1 MRRESEYMLE
11 AIPAAHGSID
21 TVLRVYTSLGRSIA
35 RKTPLSDADCAALS
49 STWPD
54 VDFRL
59 WSQVD
64 LDRIRLLQSR
74 AEALGDESCVE
85 AARACFVGGDA
96 SEQESWLRA
105 VTLLPSPAQFTPQVI
120 DACRTNILPVFRA
133 IAVGNPFP
141 ARHFPELNF
150 NQMVLKALFNGVPL
164 AGIVGLAARRN
175 AELARM
181 AGDYAAERRAAGRT
195 VPDDIGLAL

>member
-1 MRRESEYMLE
+1 MLE
-11 AIPAAHGSID
+11 VIAAAHGSID
-21 TVLRVYTSLGRSIA
+21 TVLRVYTNLGQGPA
-35 RKTPLSDADCAALS
+35 RKTPLSEADCAALAS
-49 STWPD
+49 AWPD

-59 WSQVD
+59 WSQAD
-64 LDRIRLLQSR
+64 LARIRLLQAR
-74 AEALGDESCVE
+74 AEALGDESCAE
-85 AARACFVGGDA
+85 AARACYAAGDA

-105 VTLLPSPAQFTPQVI
+105 VALLPSPSQFTPQVI

-133 IAVGNPFP
+133 IATGNPFP
-141 ARHFPELNF
+141 AQHFSDLHL